1 MALLRIMSWTSLPYL
16 PTQSL
21 LGATLT
27 ATERARLRPCRT
39 IQSMPDT
46 SAGWKDTW
54 GSTCTVYHPRS
65 PPPPPETRVSAWS
78 LAGTPVLTAHR
89 PPCPEWPSLTGHSQP
104 QLRPQSRDAPGCKTR
119 RKLRFDISKERLV
132 QLPEDPLRGR
142 GDREPRKVHTRGLP
156 SKYC

>member
-16 PTQSL
+16 PMQSL
-21 LGATLT
+21 PGATLT

-46 SAGWKDTW
+46 SAGWKDT
-54 GSTCTVYHPRS
+54 GGLTCTVYHPRS
-65 PPPPPETRVSAWS
+65 PPPPPETRVSAQS
-78 LAGTPVLTAHR
+78 LVGTPVLIAHR
-89 PPCPEWPSLTGHSQP
+89 PPCPKWPLPH
-104 QLRPQSRDAPGCKTR
+104 RPLPTTAASSEQRCSRLQDPW
-119 RKLRFDISKERLV
+119 KLRFDISKERVV

-142 GDREPRKVHTRGLP
+142 ETERPRKVHTRGLP